1 MSEPDDPALSET
13 ATGLRVVLAKLSR
26 RLRAEAS
33 RDELTSSQKIVMTH
47 LEQAGPTTISGLARI
62 DSVRPQSMSA
72 TVAALEAA
80 GLVQGAPDPRDGRQ
94 TLYSMTPAWIE
105 TLRVGRAAREDW
117 LFRAMKAK
125 LSAAEIDELAGSL
138 RLLARLVE

>member
-1 MSEPDDPALSET
+1 MSEPDDRSLSET
-13 ATGLRVVLAKLSR
+13 AAALRVALGKLSR

-33 RDELTSSQKIVMTH
+33 PDELTSSQKIVLTH

-62 DSVRPQSMSA
+62 DGVRPQSMSA
-72 TVAALEAA
+72 TVAALETA
-80 GLVQGAPDPRDGRQ
+80 GFVQGAPDPRDGRQ
-94 TLYSMTPAWIE
+94 TLYSLTPAWIE
-105 TLRVGRAAREDW
+105 MLRVGRAAREDW

-125 LSAAEIDELAGSL
+125 LSAAEVDELAVSL